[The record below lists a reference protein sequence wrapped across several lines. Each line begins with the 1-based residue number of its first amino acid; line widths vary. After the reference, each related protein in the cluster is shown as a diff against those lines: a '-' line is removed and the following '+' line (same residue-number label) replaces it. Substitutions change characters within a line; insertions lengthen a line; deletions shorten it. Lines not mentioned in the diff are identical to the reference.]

1 MGDRVYFVR
10 VLLGAVGL
18 ISACQPSWAITVSVE
33 DIDPTTSYILVSGVF
48 EPSDSLTP
56 FVQAVQRLGGK
67 GSTVVFNSP
76 GGNPSKAIELGRL
89 IRSLGLS
96 TLQPRSLECVSACA
110 LAFMGGV
117 SRYAETGSIGVHKSS
132 FSDVSGISVDDAV
145 SYIQHQTAET
155 IAYLTEMGVDPGLL
169 QLSLRYER
177 DDMRYLSKSEM
188 AQYRVT
194 TGEVTAPQSSM
205 SAEPQSPS
213 ATNQPTSAGAALP
226 DYRIAAD
233 DARFT
238 VPLATSGALRVP
250 KGKEFL
256 RAAEDQ
262 SSAKIMAISNGEPVE
277 ILGVGERWYRV
288 KVKGR
293 TGYLHH
299 NWVRV
304 DQFIQKPFGDRFI
317 QVKSFDNFEEAQS
330 YVKASQL
337 PLVAFLATNKWYAI
351 ALADTLPVDK
361 ATQLLRGLKERSL
374 VPDDA
379 FVTVG
384 NTYVNE
390 VCCRR

>member
-1 MGDRVYFVR
+1 MYIVR
-10 VLLGAVGL
+10 VLLSAVVV
-18 ISACQPSWAITVSVE
+18 SVCQPSWAITVSVE
-33 DIDPTTSYILVSGVF
+33 EIDPTTSFILVSGVF
-48 EPSDSLTP
+48 EPSDNFAP
-56 FVQAVQRLGGK
+56 FVQAAQSLGGK

-110 LAFMGGV
+110 LAFMGGIA
-117 SRYAETGSIGVHKSS
+117 RFADPGSIGVHKSS

-155 IAYLTEMGVDPGLL
+155 MSYLTEMGVDPGLL
-169 QLSLRYER
+169 QLSLRYEQ

-188 AQYRVT
+188 AQHRVT
-194 TGEVTAPQSSM
+194 TGEESKPRTSFAAKPL
-205 SAEPQSPS
+205 SPS
-213 ATNQPTSAGAALP
+213 VPNQPTRSGTALP
-226 DYRIAAD
+226 DYSIAAD
-233 DARFT
+233 DARFAI
-238 VPLATSGALRVP
+238 PLATSGALRVP

-262 SSAKIMAISNGEPVE
+262 ASAKIMVVSNGEPVQ
-277 ILGVGERWYRV
+277 IVGVGERWYRV

-299 NWVRV
+299 NWVKV

-317 QVKSFDNFEEAQS
+317 QVKSFDNFEDAQS
-330 YVKASQL
+330 YVMGSQL

-351 ALADTLPVDK
+351 ALGETLSVDR

-374 VPDDA
+374 VPEDA

-384 NTYVNE
+384 NTYVSE

>member
-1 MGDRVYFVR
+1 
-10 VLLGAVGL
+10 
-18 ISACQPSWAITVSVE
+18 
-33 DIDPTTSYILVSGVF
+33 
-48 EPSDSLTP
+48 
-56 FVQAVQRLGGK
+56 
-67 GSTVVFNSP
+67 
-76 GGNPSKAIELGRL
+76 
-89 IRSLGLS
+89 
-96 TLQPRSLECVSACA
+96 
-110 LAFMGGV
+110 MGGA

-132 FSDVSGISVDDAV
+132 FSDVAGISVDDAV

-188 AQYRVT
+188 AHYRVI
-194 TGEVTAPQSSM
+194 TGGIRAPQSSM
-205 SAEPQSPS
+205 SAEPEAPS
-213 ATNQPTSAGAALP
+213 LSNLPSTAGTALP
-226 DYRIAAD
+226 NNRIALD

-238 VPLATSGALRVP
+238 IPLAASGALRVP

-262 SSAKIMAISNGEPVE
+262 SSTKLTAVRNGEPVE
-277 ILGVGERWYRV
+277 IVGVGERWYRV
-288 KVKGR
+288 NVKGQ

-317 QVKSFDNFEEAQS
+317 QVKSFDNFAEAQS
-330 YVKASQL
+330 YVKGSQL

-351 ALADTLPVDK
+351 ALQETLPVDK

-384 NTYVNE
+384 NTYVTE
-390 VCCRR
+390 VCCNR